1 MAKYT
6 INMNDRL
13 VVVLEE
19 LASKEG
25 ISKAQV
31 IRKSLTLLK
40 LAEDQQEEGYA
51 LMLQKAGE
59 VSREILL
66 TG

>member
-6 INMNDRL
+6 IQMNDKL
-13 VVVLEE
+13 DEVLEE

-40 LAEDQQEEGYA
+40 LAADQKDEGYSLA
-51 LMLQKAGE
+51 LVKGDQPP
-59 VSREILL
+59 REILL

>member
-6 INMNDRL
+6 IQMNDKL
-13 VVVLEE
+13 DEVLEE
-19 LASKEG
+19 LASREG
-25 ISKAQV
+25 VSKAQV

-40 LAEDQQEEGYA
+40 LAEDQRQEGYA
-51 LMLQKAGE
+51 LTLVKDGE
-59 VSREILL
+59 PPREILL